1 VPRPNEAEETPANI
15 QAADLLLL
23 PNCTSICLQRLTRL
37 HGRFASDF
45 TENVA
50 TAQTWQR
57 RDEIDG
63 RLLQGEIMLP
73 AGART
78 DFAFISIEL
87 FVRFP
92 QTIGFKSS
100 IIILF

>member
-1 VPRPNEAEETPANI
+1 VPRPNEEETPANI

-23 PNCTSICLQRLTRL
+23 PNCTSIRLQRLARL
-37 HGRFASDF
+37 YGRCAGDF

-63 RLLQGEIMLP
+63 RLLQGEIMLS
-73 AGART
+73 AGTRA

-87 FVRFP
+87 VVRFRHI
-92 QTIGFKSS
+92 IGFKSS
-100 IIILF
+100 III